1 MAKSGPSAID
11 PQERKR
17 LGLDASLDPRSEA
30 DLHEIEASHCGL
42 IPASAVEGMALAQ
55 RTRDAHLAGAA
66 ADAAARHGASVLVA
80 EQRPFAATAACLA
93 LGPHRTEA
101 VRSSVLMVEVE
112 DGKTAAETATDRAD
126 PTRRRGRRLHRAPN
140 AKTPAGVAGEGLAA
154 RQMGPGERPTDV
166 MRRLPAAL
174 ALLLL
179 SAPGAF
185 AACREDV
192 LAAYE
197 KQQATPVRSACRPRW
212 CRAGPISMTVD
223 YIPPDRMHQ
232 RANKL
237 TQRTPYILVGPRAW
251 AGEDGTTWKE
261 LSVEQAAEVAEG
273 VRDSLGRRRP
283 SSSFDCLGRTMID
296 GKPYLGYSIDEA
308 KGKQIPGQ
316 PVKDRRCASSSSTP
330 IRGSPRTVVA
340 LPDRIEKPFFRA
352 DYTYPKDLKI
362 EAPVEK

>member
-1 MAKSGPSAID
+1 
-11 PQERKR
+11 
-17 LGLDASLDPRSEA
+17 
-30 DLHEIEASHCGL
+30 
-42 IPASAVEGMALAQ
+42 
-55 RTRDAHLAGAA
+55 
-66 ADAAARHGASVLVA
+66 
-80 EQRPFAATAACLA
+80 
-93 LGPHRTEA
+93 
-101 VRSSVLMVEVE
+101 
-112 DGKTAAETATDRAD
+112 
-126 PTRRRGRRLHRAPN
+126 
-140 AKTPAGVAGEGLAA
+140 
-154 RQMGPGERPTDV
+154 
-166 MRRLPAAL
+166 MRRLPTAL

-197 KQQATPVRSACRPRW
+197 KQ
-212 CRAGPISMTVD
+212 RAAGQIRMQTSMVSEQGPISMTVD

-232 RANKL
+232 RVTNKL
-237 TQRTPYILVGPRAW
+237 TQQTRHTILVGPRAW
-251 AGEDGTTWKE
+251 VSEDGTTWKE

-273 VRDSLGRRRP
+273 VRDSFGAP
-283 SSSFDCLGRTMID
+283 PTEFVTFDCLGRTMID

-316 PVKDRRCASSSSTP
+316 PVKDPPVRILFVDPDTGLPA
-330 IRGSPRTVVA
+330 RTIVA

>member
-1 MAKSGPSAID
+1 
-11 PQERKR
+11 
-17 LGLDASLDPRSEA
+17 
-30 DLHEIEASHCGL
+30 
-42 IPASAVEGMALAQ
+42 
-55 RTRDAHLAGAA
+55 
-66 ADAAARHGASVLVA
+66 
-80 EQRPFAATAACLA
+80 
-93 LGPHRTEA
+93 
-101 VRSSVLMVEVE
+101 
-112 DGKTAAETATDRAD
+112 
-126 PTRRRGRRLHRAPN
+126 
-140 AKTPAGVAGEGLAA
+140 
-154 RQMGPGERPTDV
+154 

-197 KQQATPVRSACRPRW
+197 KQ
-212 CRAGPISMTVD
+212 RAAGQIRMQTSMVSEHGPISMTVD

-232 RANKL
+232 RVTNNL
-237 TQRTPYILVGPRAW
+237 TQQTRHTILVGPRAW
-251 AGEDGTTWKE
+251 VSEDGTTWKE

-273 VRDSLGRRRP
+273 VRDSFGAP
-283 SSSFDCLGRTMID
+283 PTEFVTFDCLGRTMID

-316 PVKDRRCASSSSTP
+316 PVKDPPVRILFVDPDTGLPA
-330 IRGSPRTVVA
+330 RTIVA